1 MRCRQSVISSKRL
14 FNFTESEI
22 NNNISL
28 LLLFIHTSLHLFRDI
43 SLSSRL
49 LSEGPRL
56 SSSVVAQPPSGVPES
71 TKQATASQPP
81 PYTHHTYNHAPP
93 AGGVMATP
101 PQQSLYAATSTD
113 YSSLQPHH
121 QQQQQQPVGH
131 QGALPP
137 PHSQPSMMATLS
149 SSPGSWSHNPPP
161 MAIGQLPSIS
171 AYSANPLQQQR
182 YVCGVVGCHPN
193 ALFMLIYI
201 TPCSQHFHATSI
213 SDGPAAKLQYCR
225 GTPNGLHGNTGS
237 SSTPLSTNFIV
248 SATTDISS
256 AAPALITNHHNY

>member
-1 MRCRQSVISSKRL
+1 MFFLSAPPFIYFAISP
-14 FNFTESEI
+14 F
-22 NNNISL
+22 
-28 LLLFIHTSLHLFRDI
+28 
-43 SLSSRL
+43 SRL

-56 SSSVVAQPPSGVPES
+56 SSSVVAQPPPSGVPES
-71 TKQATASQPP
+71 TKQAEASQPP
-81 PYTHHTYNHAPP
+81 PYTHNTYNHAPQV
-93 AGGVMATP
+93 GGVIATP

-113 YSSLQPHH
+113 YTSLQPHH
-121 QQQQQQPVGH
+121 QQQPVGH
-131 QGALPP
+131 QGVLPP
-137 PHSQPSMMATLS
+137 PSQPSMAAPLS

-171 AYSANPLQQQR
+171 AYSANSLQQQR
-182 YVCGVVGCHPN
+182 YVWGMFGCHPN
-193 ALFMLIYI
+193 ALLMF

-213 SDGPAAKLQYCR
+213 SDGPSAKLQYCR

-248 SATTDISS
+248 SATTDVSS

>member
-1 MRCRQSVISSKRL
+1 MRCRQSVISSKKL

-22 NNNISL
+22 NNTIIFLSAPP
-28 LLLFIHTSLHLFRDI
+28 FIYFTI
-43 SLSSRL
+43 SLSLSRL

-56 SSSVVAQPPSGVPES
+56 SSSVVAQPPPSGVTES
-71 TKQATASQPP
+71 TKQAEASQPP
-81 PYTHHTYNHAPP
+81 PYTHNTYNHAPP
-93 AGGVMATP
+93 VGGVVATP

-121 QQQQQQPVGH
+121 HQQQPVGH

-137 PHSQPSMMATLS
+137 PSQSSMAAPLS

-161 MAIGQLPSIS
+161 MAVGQLPSIS

-182 YVCGVVGCHPN
+182 YVCGVFGCHPN
-193 ALFMLIYI
+193 ALLMF

-213 SDGPAAKLQYCR
+213 SDGPSAKLQYCR

-237 SSTPLSTNFIV
+237 CSTPLSTNFIV
-248 SATTDISS
+248 SATTDVSS